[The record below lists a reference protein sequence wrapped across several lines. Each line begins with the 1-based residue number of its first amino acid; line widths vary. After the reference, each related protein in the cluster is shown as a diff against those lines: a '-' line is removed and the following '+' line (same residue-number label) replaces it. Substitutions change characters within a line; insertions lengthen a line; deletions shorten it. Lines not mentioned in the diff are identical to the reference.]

1 MYNKVAWRAMLKDT
15 SALDSEVCYG
25 TSNSVSVATLST
37 DRADHGVQRPMCE
50 GKTQQFGRK

>member
-1 MYNKVAWRAMLKDT
+1 MLKDT

-25 TSNSVSVATLST
+25 TSNGISVATLST
-37 DRADHGVQRPMCE
+37 DRADHGVQRPTCE